1 MRVEKIIFIVS
12 TVGPVEMRLLSCSYL
27 CVVALLG
34 IGWAVRRRTAM
45 PPDRDNPDSF
55 TIVYS
60 TVPSMEVGKD
70 IARAI
75 LNRNDAACINLIP
88 NVVSMFNWGGGIDES
103 EEVVLIIKTTKKQFQ
118 TPLFCSRY
126 SGDPMLLIEAGVF
139 GFRVM
144 NKENKEAEYTK
155 AAEYWKKVSADLDG
169 MLGGL
174 GYLHE
179 ADVEHS
185 KSFLNNL
192 FTEYHLPTKIALDC
206 GCGVGRVTKSVLAE
220 KFDKIDLVDVTE
232 RFLITAPSYLG
243 PELSSKIGIKYC
255 CALQNFHPLFG
266 MYNIIW
272 MQWVSGQLHDD
283 DLKEFLIRCKQALLP
298 RQGFIVLKDNI
309 SPNDSYYD
317 QVDHSW
323 TRCRDAL
330 LEIFKEADLS
340 IVAESKLTSFPKN
353 ICEVRRIVARWMGS
367 RDYVVEFELDYV
379 LNYDGSAVESNAI
392 VVCDRQ
398 WFVVCHPV
406 VGLSDCC
413 QWAVQT
419 RLVSVHT
426 ALDVLADYELTI
438 ISERYPNDNY
448 RLVAEYELM
457 NDQYTPEKS
466 SCRKLVISGH
476 GQPPV
481 RFHGTVQFRLREL
494 LRVFR
499 PDLTV
504 ETETHN
510 FAFTNGSEQVYAN
523 IFFLNTLD
531 SVYFSELFERY
542 KRGVRRDVLLNIN
555 YDHLLIFMTA
565 LCRYGKPVLDSYNFD
580 LLLQLASELK
590 VNKVIQL
597 AEMYLMK
604 SKTVPLVRKI
614 EFALQYNLMA
624 LLKRLHHQLSLQ
636 PPMTA
641 LNALHTY
648 LHDSGE
654 SLDHMHPTV
663 LSVLGVEEDYIVY

>member
-1 MRVEKIIFIVS
+1 MQFSEIYDFICDHYIEIGAGVA
-12 TVGPVEMRLLSCSYL
+12 
-27 CVVALLG
+27 ALLG
-34 IGWAVRRRTAM
+34 ISWAVGRRTAM
-45 PPDRDNPDSF
+45 PPDRQNPDSF

-60 TVPSMEVGKD
+60 TVPSMEVGKE
-70 IARAI
+70 IARA
-75 LNRNDAACINLIP
+75 LLSRKDAACINLIP

-103 EEVVLIIKTTKKQFQ
+103 EEVVLIIKSTKKQFPKINA
-118 TPLFCSRY
+118 TILEKHPY
-126 SGDPMLLIEAGVF
+126 SVPAILEIP
-139 GFRVM
+139 
-144 NKENKEAEYTK
+144 
-155 AAEYWKKVSADLDG
+155 AAEYWKKVTADLDG

-185 KSFLNNL
+185 KSFLNDL
-192 FTEYHLPTKIALDC
+192 CTEYHFPTKIALDC

-255 CALQNFHPLFG
+255 CALQNFHPFFG

-323 TRCRDAL
+323 TRGRDAL

-340 IVAESKLTSFPKN
+340 IVSESKLTS
-353 ICEVRRIVARWMGS
+353 RIVARWMGS

-413 QWAVQT
+413 QLAVQT

-438 ISERYPNDNY
+438 ISERYPNENY

-590 VNKVIQL
+590 VNKMIQL

-663 LSVLGVEEDYIVY
+663 LSLLGVEEDYIVY

>member
-27 CVVALLG
+27 SMQFSEIYDFICDHYIEIGAGVAALLG
-34 IGWAVRRRTAM
+34 ISWAVGRGTAM
-45 PPDRDNPDSF
+45 PPDRHNPDSF

-60 TVPSMEVGKD
+60 TVPSMEVGKE
-70 IARAI
+70 IARA
-75 LNRNDAACINLIP
+75 LLSRKDAACINLIP

-103 EEVVLIIKTTKKQFQ
+103 EEVVLIIKSTKKQFPKINA
-118 TPLFCSRY
+118 TILEKHPY
-126 SGDPMLLIEAGVF
+126 SFPAILEIP
-139 GFRVM
+139 
-144 NKENKEAEYTK
+144 
-155 AAEYWKKVSADLDG
+155 AAEYWKKVTADLDG

-185 KSFLNNL
+185 KSFLNDL
-192 FTEYHLPTKIALDC
+192 CTEYHFPTKIALDC

-323 TRCRDAL
+323 TRGRDAL

-340 IVAESKLTSFPKN
+340 IVAESKLTS
-353 ICEVRRIVARWMGS
+353 RIVARWMGS

-413 QWAVQT
+413 QLAVQT

-590 VNKVIQL
+590 VNKMIQL

-614 EFALQYNLMA
+614 EFALQYNLME

-663 LSVLGVEEDYIVY
+663 LSLLGVEEDYIVY